1 MAFSYALFT
10 LNHVYFIPM
19 YRIYKG
25 FWYSGV
31 HIASRGYTNMDMNL
45 KITLNNDNAIRFK
58 IEKLPK
64 MANFKGL
71 VISYFLTLNSV
82 E

>member
-1 MAFSYALFT
+1 
-10 LNHVYFIPM
+10 
-19 YRIYKG
+19 
-25 FWYSGV
+25 
-31 HIASRGYTNMDMNL
+31 MDMNL

-58 IEKLPK
+58 IEIVPK
-64 MANFKGL
+64 MANFEGL

>member
-1 MAFSYALFT
+1 
-10 LNHVYFIPM
+10 M

-31 HIASRGYTNMDMNL
+31 HIALGGYTNMDMNL

-58 IEKLPK
+58 IEILPK
-64 MANFKGL
+64 MANFEGP
-71 VISYFLTLNSV
+71 VISCFLTLNSV